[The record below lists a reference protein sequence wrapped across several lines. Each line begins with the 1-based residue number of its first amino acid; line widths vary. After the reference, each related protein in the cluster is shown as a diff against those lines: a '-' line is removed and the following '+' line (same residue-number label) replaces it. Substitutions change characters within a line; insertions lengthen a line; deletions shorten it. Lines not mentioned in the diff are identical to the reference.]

1 MLPSSGASGIRLL
14 QAKLSSRTA
23 FVFIGLRQEA
33 GIHLDPG
40 LLPIVENPSPTQAL
54 FLSVGSGATTLFPSA
69 DYWHHEVIPIGA
81 RSGPRNCSHRR
92 SITNKNTP
100 IRPLWWGCPSFPVL
114 RQVEESLGPWQLE
127 VPQPCM
133 SCRSPVCRAVALFV
147 VAQPNL
153 SSPPPSPRIPLRSPW
168 AHPCSFRL
176 HPRSPRV
183 HPGSSWIHHAL
194 LDSVA
199 LTSVPSRLSRKG
211 VSEPAVRLVAPAEI
225 LLTPRGPF
233 MPLRVCH
240 RPEGLSLP
248 SQRLSL
254 FVSLILGSGFRL
266 NAGCIF

>member
-100 IRPLWWGCPSFPVL
+100 IRPLWWGCPFFPVL
-114 RQVEESLGPWQLE
+114 RQVRESLDHSSWRW
-127 VPQPCM
+127 
-133 SCRSPVCRAVALFV
+133 RSPVRRGAAQLV
-147 VAQPNL
+147 VTPAFP
-153 SSPPPSPRIPLRSPW
+153 SGSPRSLW
-168 AHPCSFRL
+168 AQ
-176 HPRSPRV
+176 PRSPAF
-183 HPGSSWIHHAL
+183 PSGSPAFPSASPLIHLDFPQVPLGFTVL
-194 LDSVA
+194 LGSVA
-199 LTSVPSRLSRKG
+199 LVSLPSRLSRKG
-211 VSEPAVRLVAPAEI
+211 VSEPAVSLVAPTEI

-240 RPEGLSLP
+240 RPEGLHCP
-248 SQRLSL
+248 
-254 FVSLILGSGFRL
+254 L
-266 NAGCIF
+266 NVFHSS

>member
-133 SCRSPVCRAVALFV
+133 SCRSPVCRGAAQFV
-147 VAQPNL
+147 FAPAFTSDSPAFPLGSPVFL
-153 SSPPPSPRIPLRSPW
+153 SASPAFPSGSPR
-168 AHPCSFRL
+168 F
-176 HPRSPRV
+176 
-183 HPGSSWIHHAL
+183 L
-194 LDSVA
+194 LDSPCS
-199 LTSVPSRLSRKG
+199 LGLSRSHIG
-211 VSEPAVRLVAPAEI
+211 SIPLVPQRGERARCAPRSA
-225 LLTPRGPF
+225 R
-233 MPLRVCH
+233 
-240 RPEGLSLP
+240 
-248 SQRLSL
+248 
-254 FVSLILGSGFRL
+254 
-266 NAGCIF
+266 